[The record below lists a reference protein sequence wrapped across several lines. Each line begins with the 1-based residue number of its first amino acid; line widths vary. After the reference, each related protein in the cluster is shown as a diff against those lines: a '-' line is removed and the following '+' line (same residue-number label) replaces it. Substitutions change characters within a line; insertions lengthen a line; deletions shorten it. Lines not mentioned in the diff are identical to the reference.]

1 VSRAATLLGVA
12 VAGAA
17 AVVYERA
24 RRIADE
30 EGRPLSEVLAEMP
43 GRLRSDL
50 GSIGDDLREATD
62 EGRKASD
69 RRKQE
74 IDDDM
79 RAARWGMDTDP
90 GSDPTG
96 V

>member
-1 VSRAATLLGVA
+1 MNRAATLLGIA

-17 AVVYERA
+17 TLVYERA

-30 EGRPLSEVLAEMP
+30 EGRPLSAVLAEMP
-43 GRLRSDL
+43 GGLRSDL
-50 GSIGDDLREATD
+50 GSIGDDLREAAD
-62 EGRKASD
+62 EGRMASD

-79 RAARWGMDTDP
+79 QAARWGMDSEDKE
-90 GSDPTG
+90 
-96 V
+96 